1 MFTIALKDIRQ
12 YFKDKTAVFLSL
24 LLPIALMTIFALM
37 YGGIG
42 KSEKSRPVNLLF
54 TDQDKT
60 DLSQEVF
67 STLDAEEGLNLEPKS
82 YEEAETLIKKGK
94 RTAVL
99 VLYKGFQ
106 DSVESGK
113 KIPMELFYDEAKEI
127 EMGLLQQALW
137 SNLFGITM
145 KKGIKGKVNTWI
157 KDKNP
162 DLSDSELEDIQA
174 QVAEQFDGFNNSEE
188 QSEIEEN
195 SELPMTALVGEK
207 KNGNLGLVQAIAGIA
222 IMMLLFSVSASGA
235 SLLKE
240 KEDGTFRRL
249 LIAPIS
255 PSGILYGKMLST
267 LFMAVLQLTVMF
279 LYSWLALGL
288 DIFINLPALILMI
301 LCAAIACSSFGIFMA
316 SVCKSRKQVES
327 LSTLI
332 ILVISAIG
340 GSMMPLFFMPAIMK
354 KLAVISV
361 NYWAMEGFF
370 DIFWRQ
376 LPLIDILP
384 KMIVLLGIGAL
395 LTTISVISFRRNLL
409 KMV

>member
-1 MFTIALKDIRQ
+1 MFTIALKDIKQ

-24 LLPIALMTIFALM
+24 LLPIALITIFALM

-42 KSEKSRPVNLLF
+42 KSEKSQPINLLF
-54 TDQDKT
+54 TDQDNT
-60 DLSQEVF
+60 ELSKEVF
-67 STLDAEEGLNLEPKS
+67 TTLDAEEGLKLHPKT
-82 YEEAETLIKKGK
+82 YEEAESLIKKGK

-106 DSVESGK
+106 DSVEAGK
-113 KIPMELFYDEAKEI
+113 KVPMELFYDEAKEV

-137 SNLFGITM
+137 SNLFGISM
-145 KKGIKGKVNTWI
+145 KRGIKGKVSSWI
-157 KDKNP
+157 KDSNP
-162 DLSDSELEDIQA
+162 DLAD
-174 QVAEQFDGFNNSEE
+174 
-188 QSEIEEN
+188 SEIEEIQAKVDEQFLDFDN
-195 SELPMTALVGEK
+195 SEKSSEMEKNSALPMTALVSEK
-207 KNGNLGLVQAIAGIA
+207 KDGNLGLVQAIAGIA

-240 KEDGTFRRL
+240 KEDGTFKRL
-249 LIAPIS
+249 LIAPVS

-267 LFMAVLQLTVMF
+267 LFMAILQLTVMF
-279 LYSWLALGL
+279 IYSWLALGL
-288 DIFINLPALILMI
+288 NIFINLPALVLMI

-332 ILVISAIG
+332 ILVISALG

-354 KLAVISV
+354 KLAVVSV

-376 LPLIDILP
+376 LPLVDILP
-384 KMIVLLGIGAL
+384 KMLILLGIGAV
-395 LTTISVISFRRNLL
+395 LTSISIASFRRNLL

>member
-1 MFTIALKDIRQ
+1 MFTIALKDIKQ

-24 LLPIALMTIFALM
+24 LLPIALITIFALM

-42 KSEKSRPVNLLF
+42 KSEKSQPINLLF
-54 TDQDKT
+54 TDQDNT
-60 DLSQEVF
+60 ELSKEVF
-67 STLDAEEGLNLEPKS
+67 TTLDAEEGLKLHPKT
-82 YEEAETLIKKGK
+82 YEEAESLIKKGK

-106 DSVESGK
+106 DSVEAGK
-113 KIPMELFYDEAKEI
+113 KVPMELFYDEAKEV

-145 KKGIKGKVNTWI
+145 KRGIKGKVSSWI
-157 KDKNP
+157 KDSNP
-162 DLSDSELEDIQA
+162 DLAD
-174 QVAEQFDGFNNSEE
+174 
-188 QSEIEEN
+188 SEIEEIQAKVDEQFLDFDN
-195 SELPMTALVGEK
+195 SEKSSEMEKNSALPMTALVSEK
-207 KNGNLGLVQAIAGIA
+207 KDGNLGLVQAIAGIA

-240 KEDGTFRRL
+240 KEDGTFKRL
-249 LIAPIS
+249 LIAPVS

-267 LFMAVLQLTVMF
+267 LFMAILQLTVMF
-279 LYSWLALGL
+279 IYSWLALGL
-288 DIFINLPALILMI
+288 NIFINLPALVLMI

-332 ILVISAIG
+332 ILVISALG

-354 KLAVISV
+354 KLAVVSV

-376 LPLIDILP
+376 LPLVDILP
-384 KMIVLLGIGAL
+384 KMLILLGIGAV
-395 LTTISVISFRRNLL
+395 LTSISVASFRRNLL

>member
-1 MFTIALKDIRQ
+1 MFTIAAKDIRQ

-24 LLPIALMTIFALM
+24 LLPIALITIFALM

-42 KSEKSRPVNLLF
+42 KSEKSKPINLLF
-54 TDQDKT
+54 ADQDQSSLSKEVYTELHGQDGLQLIPKT
-60 DLSQEVF
+60 F
-67 STLDAEEGLNLEPKS
+67 
-82 YEEAETLIKKGK
+82 EEAQNLVKKGK
-94 RTAVL
+94 NSAVL

-106 DSVESGK
+106 DSVNAGNK
-113 KIPMELFYDEAKEI
+113 VPMELFYDEAKEM

-145 KKGIKGKVNTWI
+145 QKGIKGKVNKWI
-157 KDKNP
+157 VEKNP
-162 DLSDSELEDIQA
+162 DLTDKEVADIQD
-174 QVAEQFDGFNNSEE
+174 QVSKQFGEFESSGES
-188 QSEIEEN
+188 SEIEEN
-195 SELPMTALVGEK
+195 SALPMTALVGEK
-207 KNGNLGLVQAIAGIA
+207 KDGNLGLVQAIAGIA

-249 LIAPIS
+249 LMTPIS
-255 PSGILYGKMLST
+255 PSGVLYGKMLST

-279 LYSWLALGL
+279 IYSWLVLGL

-354 KLAVISV
+354 KLAVVSV

-376 LPLIDILP
+376 LPLVDIYP
-384 KMIVLLGIGAL
+384 KMLILLSIGAV
-395 LTTISVISFRRNLL
+395 LTLISVISFRRNLK

>member
-1 MFTIALKDIRQ
+1 MFTIAIKDIKQ

-24 LLPIALMTIFALM
+24 LLPIALITIFALM

-67 STLDAEEGLNLEPKS
+67 STLDAEEGLKLESKT
-82 YEEAETLIKKGK
+82 YQEAETLIKKGK

-106 DSVESGK
+106 DSVEAGK

-207 KNGNLGLVQAIAGIA
+207 KNRNLGLVQAIAGIA

>member
-1 MFTIALKDIRQ
+1 MFTIALKDIKQ
-12 YFKDKTAVFLSL
+12 YFKDKTAVFLSI

-42 KSEKSRPVNLLF
+42 KSKESRPITLLF
-54 TDQDKT
+54 SDQDNTELSKEVYTTLNEEKGLQLISKT
-60 DLSQEVF
+60 Y
-67 STLDAEEGLNLEPKS
+67 P
-82 YEEAETLIKKGK
+82 EAEKLVKKGK
-94 RTAVL
+94 NSAVL

-106 DSVESGK
+106 DSVETGK

-127 EMGLLQQALW
+127 EIGLLQQALW
-137 SNLFGITM
+137 SNLFGVTM

-157 KDKNP
+157 REKNP
-162 DLSDSELEDIQA
+162 DMAESEIEDIQA
-174 QVAEQFDGFNNSEE
+174 QVAEQFEGFNNSDES
-188 QSEIEEN
+188 SEIEEN

-249 LIAPIS
+249 LVAPVS

-267 LFMAVLQLTVMF
+267 LFMAILQLTVMF
-279 LYSWLALGL
+279 LYAWLALGL
-288 DIFINLPALILMI
+288 DIFINLPALVLMI
-301 LCAAIACSSFGIFMA
+301 VCAAIACSSYGIFMA

-327 LSTLI
+327 LSTLV
-332 ILVISAIG
+332 ILLISALG

-354 KLAVISV
+354 KLAVVSV

-384 KMIVLLGIGAL
+384 KMLILLGIGAI
-395 LTTISVISFRRNLL
+395 LTTIAVISFKRNLL

>member
-1 MFTIALKDIRQ
+1 MFTIALKDIKQ

-24 LLPIALMTIFALM
+24 LLPIALITIFALM

-42 KSEKSRPVNLLF
+42 KSEKSRPINLLF
-54 TDQDKT
+54 ADQDKT
-60 DLSQEVF
+60 NLSQEVF
-67 STLDAEEGLNLEPKS
+67 ATLDAEEGLKLESKT
-82 YEEAETLIKKGK
+82 YKEAETLIKKGK

-106 DSVESGK
+106 DSVEAGK

-137 SNLFGITM
+137 SNLFGVTM

-162 DLSDSELEDIQA
+162 DLSDSEIEDIQA
-174 QVAEQFDGFNNSEE
+174 QVAEQFEGFNNSEE

-249 LIAPIS
+249 LIAPVS

-267 LFMAVLQLTVMF
+267 LFMAVLQLSVMF
-279 LYSWLALGL
+279 LYSWLVLGL

-376 LPLIDILP
+376 LPLIEILP
-384 KMIVLLGIGAL
+384 KMLILLGIAAV
-395 LTTISVISFRRNLL
+395 LTSISVISFKRNLL

>member
-1 MFTIALKDIRQ
+1 MFTIAIKDIKQ

-24 LLPIALMTIFALM
+24 LLPIALITIFALM

-67 STLDAEEGLNLEPKS
+67 STLDAEEGLKLESKT
-82 YEEAETLIKKGK
+82 YQEAETLIKKGK

-106 DSVESGK
+106 DSVEAGK

-207 KNGNLGLVQAIAGIA
+207 KNRNLGLVQAIAGIA

-354 KLAVISV
+354 
-361 NYWAMEGFF
+361 N
-370 DIFWRQ
+370 WR
-376 LPLIDILP
+376 
-384 KMIVLLGIGAL
+384 
-395 LTTISVISFRRNLL
+395 
-409 KMV
+409 

>member
-12 YFKDKTAVFLSL
+12 YLKDRTAVLLSL
-24 LLPIALMTIFALM
+24 LLPMVLITIFALM

-42 KSEKSRPVNLLF
+42 KPKESRPISLLF
-54 TDQDKT
+54 TDQDNT
-60 DLSQEVF
+60 ELSKEVF
-67 STLDAEEGLNLEPKS
+67 TTLNDQDAMQLFPKS
-82 YEEAETLIKKGK
+82 YNEATGLIKKGK
-94 RTAVL
+94 NAAVL

-106 DSVESGK
+106 DSVEAGK
-113 KIPMELFYDEAKEI
+113 KVPMELFYDEAKEI

-137 SNLFGITM
+137 SNLFGITI

-157 KDKNP
+157 KEKNP
-162 DLSDSELEDIQA
+162 NLTNSELLDIQE
-174 QVAEQFDGFNNSEE
+174 QVETQFSDFE
-188 QSEIEEN
+188 QSEDSGKMEKN
-195 SELPMTALVGEK
+195 SNLPMTALVGEE
-207 KNGNLGLVQAIAGIA
+207 KNGNLGLVQAIAGMA
-222 IMMLLFSVSASGA
+222 IMMLLFSVASSGA

-249 LIAPIS
+249 LVSPIS
-255 PSGILYGKMLST
+255 PSSILYGKMLST

-301 LCAAIACSSFGIFMA
+301 LSAAIACTSFGIFMA
-316 SVCKSRKQVES
+316 SICKSRKQVES

-332 ILVISAIG
+332 ILVISALG
-340 GSMMPLFFMPAIMK
+340 GSMMPLIFMPEIMH
-354 KLAVISV
+354 KLAIVSV
-361 NYWAMEGFF
+361 NYWAIEGFF

-376 LPLIDILP
+376 LPLSEIYP
-384 KMIVLLGIGAL
+384 KMLVLLGIGIL

-409 KMV
+409 KLV

>member
-1 MFTIALKDIRQ
+1 MFTIALKGIKR
-12 YFKDKTAVFLSL
+12 YFKDRTAVFLSL
-24 LLPIALMTIFALM
+24 LLPIVLITIFALM

-42 KSEKSRPVNLLF
+42 KSEKSKAVNLLF
-54 TDQDKT
+54 ADEDNTA
-60 DLSQEVF
+60 LSQEVF
-67 STLDAEEGLNLEPKS
+67 TKLDADEGLKLEPKT
-82 YEEAETLIKKGK
+82 YAEAESLIKKGK

-106 DSVESGK
+106 DSVEMGK
-113 KIPMELFYDEAKEI
+113 KVPMELFYDQAKEI

-145 KKGIKGKVNTWI
+145 KKGIKGKVNNWI
-157 KDKNP
+157 KEKNP
-162 DLSDSELEDIQA
+162 DLNDSQIADIQA
-174 QVAEQFDGFNNSEE
+174 QVEEQFSGFESSGKS
-188 QSEIEEN
+188 SEIKEN
-195 SELPMTALVGEK
+195 SELPMTALVSETQ
-207 KNGNLGLVQAIAGIA
+207 NGNLGLVQAIAGVA

-235 SLLKE
+235 TLLQE
-240 KEDGTFRRL
+240 KEDGTFKRL
-249 LIAPIS
+249 LITPIN
-255 PSGILYGKMLST
+255 PSEILYGKMLST
-267 LFMAVLQLTVMF
+267 LFMAILQLTVMF

-288 DIFINLPALILMI
+288 DIFINLPALVLMI

-332 ILVISAIG
+332 ILVVSAIG

-354 KLAVISV
+354 KIAVISV

-384 KMIVLLGIGAL
+384 KMLILLGIGTL
-395 LTTISVISFRRNLL
+395 LTAISVISFRRNLL

>member
-1 MFTIALKDIRQ
+1 MFTIALKDIKQ

-24 LLPIALMTIFALM
+24 LLPIALITIFALM

-42 KSEKSRPVNLLF
+42 KSEKSKAINLLF
-54 TDQDKT
+54 TDEDKT
-60 DLSQEVF
+60 ELSNEVF
-67 STLDAEEGLNLEPKS
+67 TTLDAEEGLKLEAKS
-82 YEEAETLIKKGK
+82 FAEAESLIKKGK

-106 DSVESGK
+106 DSVEAGN

-145 KKGIKGKVNTWI
+145 QKGIKGKVNTWI
-157 KDKNP
+157 KEKNP
-162 DLSDSELEDIQA
+162 DLSDSEIEDIQS
-174 QVAEQFDGFNNSEE
+174 QVAEQFDGFSNSNE

-207 KNGNLGLVQAIAGIA
+207 KDGNLGLVQAIAGIA

-249 LIAPIS
+249 LIAPVR

-279 LYSWLALGL
+279 LYSWLVLGL

-316 SVCKSRKQVES
+316 SICKSRKQVES

-354 KLAVISV
+354 KLAVVSV

-384 KMIVLLGIGAL
+384 KMLILLGIGAV
-395 LTTISVISFRRNLL
+395 LTIISVISFKRNLL

>member
-1 MFTIALKDIRQ
+1 MFNLALKDIQQ

-42 KSEKSRPVNLLF
+42 GSKESKPITLLF
-54 TDQDKT
+54 TDQDNTEISK
-60 DLSQEVF
+60 EVYT
-67 STLDAEEGLNLEPKS
+67 TLNKEDGLNLIAKTLP
-82 YEEAETLIKKGK
+82 EAEMLVKKGK
-94 RTAVL
+94 NSAVL

-106 DSVESGK
+106 DSVEAGNK
-113 KIPMELFYDEAKEI
+113 APMELFYDEAKEI
-127 EMGLLQQALW
+127 EVGLLQQALW

-145 KKGIKGKVNTWI
+145 KRSMKGKVNSFI
-157 KDKNP
+157 KEKNP
-162 DLSDSELEDIQA
+162 KLSDSEIIDIQE
-174 QVAEQFDGFNNSEE
+174 QVASQFGEFEASDDSTEL
-188 QSEIEEN
+188 EEN
-195 SELPMTALVGEK
+195 SNLPMTALIGEE
-207 KNGNLGLVQAIAGIA
+207 KNGNLGLVQAIAGMA

-240 KEDGTFRRL
+240 KEEGTLRRL
-249 LIAPIS
+249 LVAPIS
-255 PSGILYGKMLST
+255 PQSILYGKMLST
-267 LFMAVLQLTVMF
+267 LFLAILQLTVMF

-301 LCAAIACSSFGIFMA
+301 LSSAIACSSFGIFMA

-332 ILVISAIG
+332 ILVISALG
-340 GSMMPLFFMPAIMK
+340 GSMMPMFFMPAIMQK
-354 KLAVISV
+354 IAVISV
-361 NYWAMEGFF
+361 NYWAMDGFF

-376 LPLIDILP
+376 LPISEIYP
-384 KMIVLLGIGAL
+384 KMLVLLGIGAL
-395 LTTISVISFRRNLL
+395 LTTISVISFKRNLL

>member
-1 MFTIALKDIRQ
+1 MFTIALKDIKQ

-24 LLPIALMTIFALM
+24 LLPIALITIFALM

-42 KSEKSRPVNLLF
+42 KSEKSRPINLLF

-60 DLSQEVF
+60 NLSQEVF
-67 STLDAEEGLNLEPKS
+67 STLDAEEGLKLEIKS
-82 YEEAETLIKKGK
+82 YDEAETLIKKGK

-106 DSVESGK
+106 DSVETGK

-137 SNLFGITM
+137 SNLFGVTM

-162 DLSDSELEDIQA
+162 DLSNSEIEDIQA
-174 QVAEQFDGFNNSEE
+174 QVAEQFEGFNNSGE

-249 LIAPIS
+249 LIAPVS

-267 LFMAVLQLTVMF
+267 LFMAVLQLSVMF
-279 LYSWLALGL
+279 LYSWLVLGL

-384 KMIVLLGIGAL
+384 KMIILLGIAAV